1 MEYKKLVQTQGI
13 EEKTQL
19 RLPETFRDMSQVD
32 KVLSQ
37 IDRIQSRII
46 RVVKAETFDKL
57 VVVQCGHYI
66 KFSQIEEN

>member
-1 MEYKKLVQTQGI
+1 MFENHGGQTSHLKAEVNFKENAKVEIEGYLKMEYKKLVQTQGI

-37 IDRIQSRII
+37 IDRI
-46 RVVKAETFDKL
+46 
-57 VVVQCGHYI
+57 
-66 KFSQIEEN
+66 